1 MNNSAESKNDIQVK
15 KILNDVQKYMI
26 LTMNNSDES
35 KNNEQVKKILND
47 VEKYMIVTMNNS
59 TESNNDDQVEKI
71 LNDIEKYMIKVTDV
85 GKTGIKIANEF
96 GIINKPQNNQNNED
110 TEKENETNYHEL
122 TKQNLKIKN
131 IEDKLNIIEHK
142 HEEIISKIEYLNKL
156 SIDAKYIIETKER
169 LKQNNNFLMF
179 CFLTMFSIAISMR
192 YHLY

>member
-1 MNNSAESKNDIQVK
+1 MNNSAESKNDDHI
-15 KILNDVQKYMI
+15 
-26 LTMNNSDES
+26 
-35 KNNEQVKKILND
+35 
-47 VEKYMIVTMNNS
+47 
-59 TESNNDDQVEKI
+59 EKI
-71 LNDIEKYMIKVTDV
+71 LNDAQKYMIKVKDV

-96 GIINKPQNNQNNED
+96 GIIDKPQNNQNNED
-110 TEKENETNYHEL
+110 IETENEINYDEL

-142 HEEIISKIEYLNKL
+142 IKEITSKIEYLNKL

>member
-1 MNNSAESKNDIQVK
+1 MNNVAESKNDDQVE

-26 LTMNNSDES
+26 
-35 KNNEQVKKILND
+35 KFKD
-47 VEKYMIVTMNNS
+47 VS
-59 TESNNDDQVEKI
+59 Q
-71 LNDIEKYMIKVTDV
+71 
-85 GKTGIKIANEF
+85 TGIKIANEF
-96 GIINKPQNNQNNED
+96 GIIDKPQNNQNNED
-110 TEKENETNYHEL
+110 IETENEINYDEL

-142 HEEIISKIEYLNKL
+142 IKEITSKIEYLNKL

-179 CFLTMFSIAISMR
+179 CFLTMFSVAISMR

>member
-1 MNNSAESKNDIQVK
+1 MNNSAESKK
-15 KILNDVQKYMI
+15 
-26 LTMNNSDES
+26 
-35 KNNEQVKKILND
+35 
-47 VEKYMIVTMNNS
+47 
-59 TESNNDDQVEKI
+59 DDHIEKI
-71 LNDIEKYMIKVTDV
+71 LNDLQKYMIKFKDV
-85 GKTGIKIANEF
+85 SQTGIKIANEF
-96 GIINKPQNNQNNED
+96 GIIDKPQNNQNNED
-110 TEKENETNYHEL
+110 IETENGINYDEL

-142 HEEIISKIEYLNKL
+142 IKEITSKIENLNKL

>member
-1 MNNSAESKNDIQVK
+1 MNNSAESKNDDQVE

-26 LTMNNSDES
+26 
-35 KNNEQVKKILND
+35 KFKD
-47 VEKYMIVTMNNS
+47 VS
-59 TESNNDDQVEKI
+59 Q
-71 LNDIEKYMIKVTDV
+71 
-85 GKTGIKIANEF
+85 TGIKIANEF
-96 GIINKPQNNQNNED
+96 GIIDKPQNNQNNED
-110 TEKENETNYHEL
+110 IETENEINYDEL

-142 HEEIISKIEYLNKL
+142 IKEITSKIEYLNKL

>member
-1 MNNSAESKNDIQVK
+1 
-15 KILNDVQKYMI
+15 MI
-26 LTMNNSDES
+26 FKSMYKFKTSS
-35 KNNEQVKKILND
+35 Q
-47 VEKYMIVTMNNS
+47 
-59 TESNNDDQVEKI
+59 
-71 LNDIEKYMIKVTDV
+71 
-85 GKTGIKIANEF
+85 TGIKIANEF
-96 GIINKPQNNQNNED
+96 GIIDKPQNNQNNED
-110 TEKENETNYHEL
+110 IETENGINYDEL

-142 HEEIISKIEYLNKL
+142 IKEITSKIENLNKL